1 MYLGENIDV
10 ILYRC
15 VDVITLLPTLPLLPL
30 TPHLPHS
37 HLTSYFSQVSQ
48 REMEIRSKPNL
59 GLTTTT
65 DRSESTS
72 GRDLSEAIESL
83 PDILSKKAN
92 LEAHTNI
99 LQARILF
106 NFFLFFVLF
115 CFILFYFVLFC
126 FVFLLRYSVTYLYF
140 LFLLFYLFL
149 VPLYLSVYL
158 FHNTN
163 IS

>member
-10 ILYRC
+10 ILYGC
-15 VDVITLLPTLPLLPL
+15 VDTITLLPTLPLLPL

-99 LQARILF
+99 LQVHTLF
-106 NFFLFFVLF
+106 NFFFILCFV
-115 CFILFYFVLFC
+115 LFYFVLFC
-126 FVFLLRYSVTYLYF
+126 SFLFCFPSAILRYLSL
-140 LFLLFYLFL
+140 LPISPLLFIFGPSFSLC
-149 VPLYLSVYL
+149 LS
-158 FHNTN
+158 F
-163 IS
+163 S